1 MHDSTFDYL
10 NPPPE
15 QKERMDK
22 VRKAA
27 AAYFDVLR
35 AELPNG
41 PDKTYAIR
49 SLRTVAMWANVAITR
64 HADGTPRI

>member
-1 MHDSTFDYL
+1 MFDHL
-10 NPPPE
+10 LPTTE

-35 AELPNG
+35 AELPDG

-49 SLRTVAMWANVAITR
+49 SLRTVAMWANVCLTR
-64 HADGTPRI
+64 HADRTPRT